1 MLVFLALR
9 LCIGHYSPPGG
20 CYKLLEA
27 NNSLPMKVQV
37 GHQCQ
42 FMPRDG
48 ILTKSSQPCEI
59 WLFFWPLRLCLG
71 LYRTSEVTGGLK
83 IGVEVAHKFNFSN
96 GDKITAKLDCWNCLN
111 HLLILQWPRL
121 ASEANSIEFPKI
133 TKYI

>member
-1 MLVFLALR
+1 MKVQVGHQCQFMPRDGILTKSFQPFEMCLFFW

-20 CYKLLEA
+20 CDKLLEA

-59 WLFFWPLRLCLG
+59 WLVF
-71 LYRTSEVTGGLK
+71 
-83 IGVEVAHKFNFSN
+83 
-96 GDKITAKLDCWNCLN
+96 
-111 HLLILQWPRL
+111 L
-121 ASEANSIEFPKI
+121 ASEALYRPLQAL
-133 TKYI
+133 

>member
-20 CYKLLEA
+20 CDKLLEA

-59 WLFFWPLRLCLG
+59 WLFFWPLRLCIG
-71 LYRTSEVTGGLK
+71 LYRPSEAAGGLK
-83 IGVEVAHKFNFSN
+83 MVVKAVHKFNFCS
-96 GDKITAKLDCWNCLN
+96 GDKIQSKSALWCKIWSCFRLCGTLEAAICYWRPPTAS
-111 HLLILQWPRL
+111 Q
-121 ASEANSIEFPKI
+121 
-133 TKYI
+133 